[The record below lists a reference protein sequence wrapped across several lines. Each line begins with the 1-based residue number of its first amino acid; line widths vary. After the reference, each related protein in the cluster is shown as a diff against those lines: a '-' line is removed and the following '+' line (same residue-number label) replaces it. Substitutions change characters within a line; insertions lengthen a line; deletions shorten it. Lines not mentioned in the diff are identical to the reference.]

1 MSETFEPV
9 ATDEG
14 YDPFEAFDRAQGAF
28 VVENPYPRFAELLV
42 AAPVH
47 EGTVGQLFGL
57 AEGFEEALLGDARAY
72 TVLSYR
78 GVEQVLREH
87 ETFSSSGYAAS
98 MGVVMGHTI
107 LEMDEPEHHRY
118 RSLVQQAFT
127 RREMQRWET
136 EIVRPIVR
144 GLIDRFADRGR
155 ADLVAELTFTFPNQV
170 IATAMGLPEEDRPQF
185 YRWAVEITNIAAEP
199 ERGLAASAAVGEY
212 LGRLAEERRTR
223 PGGDL
228 ISLLAAAELDGQQ
241 LTIEEIL
248 AFCRLLLPAGS
259 ETTYRSSSNLLHGL
273 LSNPDQLAAVRA
285 DRSLIPQAI
294 EEGLRWEPPLT
305 GISRTAVRDAVVDG
319 VPVPAGASIGVCI
332 GAANHDPSVF
342 ERPHDFDVFRP
353 MRNHLA
359 FATGPHMCLGMHL
372 ARMETAVM
380 LNAVLDRLPNL
391 RFDPDAEVPPITGL
405 TFRAPRSLPVVFD
418 PA

>member
-1 MSETFEPV
+1 MSG
-9 ATDEG
+9 TDQLDTD
-14 YDPFEAFDRAQGAF
+14 YDPFEAFDRAQGAE
-28 VVENPYPRFAELLV
+28 VVQNPYPRFAELL
-42 AAPVH
+42 AESPVH
-47 EGTVGQLFGL
+47 EGSVQRLFGL
-57 AEGFEEALLGDARAY
+57 EDTVGEALAAGRPVF
-72 TVLSYR
+72 TVFSYR

-87 ETFSSSGYAAS
+87 ETFSSAGYADS

-118 RSLVQQAFT
+118 RSLIQQAFT
-127 RREMQRWET
+127 RREMQRWER
-136 EIVRPIVR
+136 EIVGPIVHA
-144 GLIDRFADRGR
+144 LIDRFAGRGR
-155 ADLVAELTFTFPNQV
+155 ADLVSELTFTFPNQV

-199 ERGLAASAAVGEY
+199 ARGLAASAALGEY
-212 LGRLAEERRTR
+212 LGRLAEERRAR
-223 PGGDL
+223 PGEDL
-228 ISLLAAAELDGQQ
+228 ISLLAQAELDGQR
-241 LTIEEIL
+241 LTTEEIL

-285 DRSLIPQAI
+285 DRSLLSQAI

-319 VPVPAGASIGVCI
+319 VPVPAGAQVGVCI
-332 GAANHDPSVF
+332 GSANHDPSVF

-372 ARMETAVM
+372 ARMETAVL
-380 LNAVLDRLPNL
+380 LNAVFDRLPDL

-405 TFRAPRSLPVVFD
+405 TFRAPRTLPVVF
-418 PA
+418 AAG

>member
-1 MSETFEPV
+1 MSDTIEQV
-9 ATDEG
+9 APEE
-14 YDPFEAFDRAQGAF
+14 YDPFEAFDRAQGAYL
-28 VVENPYPRFAELLV
+28 VENPYPRFAELLAV
-42 AAPVH
+42 SPVH

-57 AEGFEEALLGDARAY
+57 AESLETMAIGGGPQY

-78 GVEQVLREH
+78 GVEQVLRDH

-118 RSLVQQAFT
+118 RSLIQQAFT
-127 RREMQRWET
+127 RREMERWEA
-136 EIVRPIVR
+136 EIVRPIVH
-144 GLIDRFADRGR
+144 GLIDRFCDRGR
-155 ADLVAELTFTFPNQV
+155 ADLVRELTFTFPNQV
-170 IATAMGLPEEDRPQF
+170 IATAMGLPAEDRPQF

-199 ERGLAASAAVGEY
+199 ARGLAASAAVGEY
-212 LGRLAEERRTR
+212 LGRLAEERREQ

-241 LTIEEIL
+241 LTIDEIL

-273 LSNPDQLAAVRA
+273 LANPDQLEAVRA
-285 DRSLIPQAI
+285 DRSLITQAI

-319 VPVPAGASIGVCI
+319 VPVPAGAQVGVCI

-342 ERPHDFDVFRP
+342 DRPHEFDIFRP
-353 MRNHLA
+353 MRSHLA

-372 ARMETAVM
+372 ARMETAVL
-380 LNAVLDRLPNL
+380 LNALFDRLPNL
-391 RFDPDAEVPPITGL
+391 RFDPEAEVPPITGL

-418 PA
+418 AA

>member
-1 MSETFEPV
+1 MSDTIEQAHTE
-9 ATDEG
+9 D
-14 YDPFEAFDRAQGAF
+14 YDPFEAFDRAQGAYL
-28 VVENPYPRFAELLV
+28 VENPYPRFAELL
-42 AAPVH
+42 AASPVH
-47 EGTVGQLFGL
+47 EGTVGELFGL
-57 AEGFEEALLGDARAY
+57 ADALESMRPGDARHY

-78 GVEQVLREH
+78 GVEQVLRDH

-118 RSLVQQAFT
+118 RSLIQQAFT
-127 RREMQRWET
+127 RREMERWET
-136 EIVRPIVR
+136 EIVGPIVHR
-144 GLIDRFADRGR
+144 LIDAFCERGR
-155 ADLVAELTFTFPNQV
+155 ADLVKELTFTFPNQV

-212 LGRLAEERRTR
+212 LGRLAEERREH
-223 PGGDL
+223 PGEDL
-228 ISLLAAAELDGQQ
+228 ISLLAAAELEGQR
-241 LTIEEIL
+241 LTVEEIL

-273 LSNPDQLAAVRA
+273 LANPDQLAAVRA

-305 GISRTAVRDAVVDG
+305 GISRVSVRDAVVDG
-319 VPVPAGASIGVCI
+319 VPVPAGAQVGVCI

-342 ERPHDFDVFRP
+342 DRPHDFDVFRP

-380 LNAVLDRLPNL
+380 LNAVFDRLPNL